1 VDWKIEMIPV
11 PVTDLDRAKDF
22 YANKVG
28 FPVDVDHRA
37 GDFRFVQL
45 TPPGSG
51 CSLGLGVS
59 EMAPG
64 TLTGVQIV
72 VDDVQQARDELVA
85 RGVAASPVYHFEN
98 GEQVEGPGDRW
109 NSFLSFD
116 DPDGNHW
123 VLQERP
129 KEG

>member
-1 VDWKIEMIPV
+1 MIPV
-11 PVTDLDRAKDF
+11 PVTDVDRAKDF

-28 FPVDVDHRA
+28 FPVDVDHTA

-59 EMAPG
+59 EMKPG
-64 TLTGVQIV
+64 TLKGVQIV
-72 VDDVQQARDELVA
+72 VDDVQRARDELVS
-85 RGVAASPVYHFEN
+85 RGVDATPVYHFEN
-98 GEQVEGPGDRW
+98 GRQVDGPGDRW
-109 NSFLSFD
+109 NSFVSFD

-129 KEG
+129 ADG